1 MDPQKDRS
9 AGASRQSRFHG
20 GVPQPAS
27 RQKRSESVSAG
38 SPAVAIG
45 ERVSV
50 ALKQAPGTPLRR
62 SRTPSGIRPIRFSV
76 LMSVYRNDDPIHFWE
91 AIESVTAKQTR
102 RPDEVIL
109 VVDGPVSEDLETV
122 IDHWEAQPM
131 HNVRV
136 VRCKQNVG
144 LAKAMNVGLQHC
156 RYDYVARMD
165 ADDVSLSDRFEKQFS
180 YLDQHPDVSLLGG
193 WYRQFDD
200 KMQHCL
206 TDRKVPSQSD
216 AIKQY
221 SRKRTPFNHVTAVF
235 KRDDLMRVGGYPSI
249 DGLMEDWWIALRMI
263 KQGMRLANL
272 PEYHVNVRG
281 DSAFMR
287 RRGGWHYLRSEFAN
301 LTAMNREGLMSMRDL
316 VQNLMIRSGVRII
329 PVGLRSMIYKAIR
342 RV

>member
-1 MDPQKDRS
+1 MDSRQDRS
-9 AGASRQSRFHG
+9 AGAPRLNRFHG
-20 GVPQPAS
+20 GVTQPAS
-27 RQKRSESVSAG
+27 RRTDPGSARNG
-38 SPAVAIG
+38 SAPQTA
-45 ERVSV
+45 V
-50 ALKQAPGTPLRR
+50 ALKQSAGTPVRPSRATSGLRQN
-62 SRTPSGIRPIRFSV
+62 RFSV

-91 AIESVTAKQTR
+91 AIDSVTAKQTR

-136 VRCKQNVG
+136 VRCKNNIG

-165 ADDVSLSDRFEKQFS
+165 ADDVSLSDRFEKQLS
-180 YLDQHPDVSLLGG
+180 YLDQHPDISLLGG

-200 KMQHCL
+200 QMQQCL
-206 TDRKVPSQSD
+206 TDRKVPAQPD
-216 AIKQY
+216 AIKKY

-235 KRDDLMRVGGYPSI
+235 KRADLMRVGGYPSI

-281 DSAFMR
+281 DNAFMR
-287 RRGGWHYLRSEFAN
+287 RRGGWDYLRSEFAN